1 MKIRILIFI
10 AVVTPVLALLS
21 CAKADTITYEIFT
34 PSVALGEPLSAED
47 FVEITSGTAAVS
59 TGYPVSTAKVGN
71 HAVVVTVTPEE
82 GSPLFINCTYTV
94 ASPVITEIKAELGDP
109 LPSASDYL
117 NRDML
122 YSDFGIENAD
132 ELYSV
137 SYETAPVEGVLGTQ
151 SLTLRIDSMTF
162 DVSLT
167 VDDTTPPRADP
178 VSMILTNGMHSPTP
192 DSFVAKVHDASE
204 VTLSFA
210 EEYDFSYPHD
220 FDVSIIL
227 TDACGNTTVITA
239 NVHCLIDK
247 EPPVLTIDG
256 DLYVTI
262 GKTVSYKGGVTATDN
277 SGDPT
282 LKIDNSAVD
291 LNTKGVY
298 EIVYTAT
305 DKAGN
310 STTAVRRLFVVEELP
325 PEESEVLSLA
335 QNVYDKYIATREG
348 MTKYE
353 IARAIYDWCYHS
365 IIFDMKGTDRSLG
378 PIKLAYDG
386 FSTLKGDC
394 YTYMITAK
402 YLFLIADI
410 PTVEVTRLRYE
421 GESHHFWLLVDVGD
435 GWYHF
440 DATSR
445 STGKGTDTFMLTD
458 QEVAD
463 FCTRFNVPHYFR
475 FQHDAYPERA
485 TDSYFD

>member
-10 AVVTPVLALLS
+10 AIVTSMLMLFS
-21 CAKADTITYEIFT
+21 CAGPDAITYEISS

-47 FVEITSGTAAVS
+47 FVKITSGTAAVS
-59 TGYPVSTAKVGN
+59 TGYPVSTAKAGS

-82 GSPLFINCTYTV
+82 GSPLFVNCSYSV
-94 ASPVITEIKAELGDP
+94 ASPVITEITAELGDP

-122 YSDFGIENAD
+122 YSEFGIENAD
-132 ELYSV
+132 EFYSV
-137 SYETAPVEGVLGTQ
+137 SYETDPVEGVLGTQ
-151 SLTLRIDSMTF
+151 SLTLRVDAMTF
-162 DVSLT
+162 NVSLN
-167 VDDTTPPRADP
+167 VQDTTPPEADP
-178 VSMILTNGMHSPTP
+178 VSMILTNGMHTPTP
-192 DSFVAKVHDASE
+192 DSFVGKVRDASE
-204 VTLSFA
+204 VTLAFA

-227 TDACGNTTVITA
+227 TDACGNSSVVTA
-239 NVHCLIDK
+239 TVHCLIDK
-247 EPPVLTIDG
+247 EPPVITVEG

-282 LKIDNSAVD
+282 ITIDNSAVD
-291 LNTKGVY
+291 LNTKGIY

-310 STTAVRRLFVVEELP
+310 STSVVRRLFVVEELP
-325 PEESEVLSLA
+325 PEESEVLRMA
-335 QNVYDKYIATREG
+335 EDVYNNYIVTREG
-348 MTKYE
+348 MTKFE
-353 IARAIYDWCYHS
+353 IARAIYDWCYNS
-365 IIFDMKGTDRSLG
+365 ITFDMKGTDRSLG

-421 GESHHFWLLVDVGD
+421 GESNHFWLLIDIGD

-445 STGKGTDTFMLTD
+445 STGRGTDTFMLTD
-458 QEVAD
+458 EELAE

>member
-10 AVVTPVLALLS
+10 AVILPVLALLS
-21 CAKADTITYEIFT
+21 CAKAPGITYEIST

-47 FVEITSGTAAVS
+47 FVKITSGAATVT
-59 TGYPVSTAKVGN
+59 TGYPVSTAKVGS
-71 HAVVVTVTPEE
+71 HAVVVTVTPED
-82 GSPLFINCTYTV
+82 GNPLFVNCSYTV
-94 ASPVITEIKAELGDP
+94 ASPVIEELTAELGEP
-109 LPSASDYL
+109 MPSPSDYIDKEL
-117 NRDML
+117 LKNQ
-122 YSDFGIENAD
+122 FGIENAD
-132 ELYSV
+132 GLYTV
-137 SYETAPVEGVLGTQ
+137 SYETAPVEGTLGTQ
-151 SLTLRIDSMTF
+151 SLRLRVDSMTF

-167 VDDTTPPRADP
+167 VKDTIPPEADP
-178 VSMILTNGMHSPTP
+178 VSMILTNGMHTP
-192 DSFVAKVHDASE
+192 APEDFVGKVRDASE
-204 VTLSFA
+204 VTLSFL

-220 FDVSIIL
+220 FDVKILL
-227 TDACGNTTVITA
+227 TDTSGNETVVTA
-239 NVHCLIDK
+239 SVHCLIDN
-247 EPPVLTIDG
+247 EPPVLTVEG
-256 DLYVTI
+256 DLYVTV

-277 SGDPT
+277 SGDPILT
-282 LKIDNSAVD
+282 IDNSAVD

-298 EIVYTAT
+298 EIIYTAT

-310 STTAVRRLFVVEELP
+310 TTTAVRKLFVVEELP
-325 PEESEVLSLA
+325 PEESEVLA
-335 QNVYDKYIATREG
+335 MAKDVYDKYIVTREG
-348 MTKYE
+348 MTKLE
-353 IARAIYDWCYHS
+353 IARAIYDWCYNV
-365 IIFDMKGTDRSLG
+365 ITFDMKGTDRSLG

-386 FSTLKGDC
+386 FSTHKGDC

-421 GESHHFWLLVDVGD
+421 GESNHFWLLVDVGD

-445 STGKGTDTFMLTD
+445 STGRGTDTFMLTD
-458 QEVAD
+458 AELAD

>member
-1 MKIRILIFI
+1 MRFRILIFI
-10 AVVTPVLALLS
+10 AVILPVLALLS
-21 CAKADTITYEIFT
+21 CTGSGKVAYEIST
-34 PSVALGEPLSAED
+34 PSVALGQPLTAED
-47 FVEITSGTAAVS
+47 FVKITSGTAAVS
-59 TGYPVSTAKVGN
+59 TGYPVSTAKVGT
-71 HAVVVTVTPEE
+71 HAVVVTVTPQE
-82 GSPLFINCTYTV
+82 GNPFFVNCSYTV
-94 ASPVITEIKAELGDP
+94 ASPVITEMTAELGEP
-109 LPSASDYL
+109 LPAASDFL
-117 NRDML
+117 DRALLSEAFD
-122 YSDFGIENAD
+122 IENAD

-137 SYETAPVEGVLGTQ
+137 SYETAPEEGVLGTQ
-151 SLTLRIDSMTF
+151 SLSLRVDAMVF
-162 DVSLT
+162 DVTLH
-167 VDDTTPPRADP
+167 VKDTTPPEADP
-178 VSMILTNGMHSPTP
+178 VSMILTNGMHTPTP
-192 DSFVAKVHDASE
+192 DSFVARVRDASE
-204 VTLSFA
+204 VTLAFA

-220 FDVSIIL
+220 FDVKIVL
-227 TDACGNTTVITA
+227 TDTSGNETVITA
-239 NVHCLIDK
+239 TVHCLIDK
-247 EPPVLTIDG
+247 EPPVLTIEG
-256 DLYVTI
+256 DLYVTV

-282 LKIDNSAVD
+282 LTIDNSAVD

-298 EIVYTAT
+298 DIIYTAT

-310 STTAVRRLFVVEELP
+310 TATAVRKLFVVEELP
-325 PEESEVLSLA
+325 PEESEVLRLA
-335 QNVYDKYIATREG
+335 QEVYDNYIVTREG

-353 IARAIYDWCYHS
+353 IARAIYDWCYHT

-445 STGKGTDTFMLTD
+445 STGRGTDTFMLTD
-458 QEVAD
+458 QELAD